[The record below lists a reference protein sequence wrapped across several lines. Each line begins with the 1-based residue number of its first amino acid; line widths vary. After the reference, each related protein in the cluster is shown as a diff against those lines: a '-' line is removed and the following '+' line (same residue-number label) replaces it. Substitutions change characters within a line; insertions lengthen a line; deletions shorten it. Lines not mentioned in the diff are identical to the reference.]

1 MSPDLNPLDY
11 SVWSVLESEVN
22 TEAHT
27 SVDSLRRAITAAF
40 NNLSQDTVNRAVD
53 DWMRRLDA
61 VIEAEGGH
69 FERCYSVY

>member
-1 MSPDLNPLDY
+1 MSPDLNSLDY

-22 TEAHT
+22 AEAHT

-61 VIEAEGGH
+61 VIDAEGGH